1 MVKFGWGRAGLRNL
15 LVGIMGL
22 FVAVL
27 FIVFFVCFL
36 FILGSSAIILELA
49 LLISYEWKR
58 N

>member
-27 FIVFFVCFL
+27 FIVFLYASF
-36 FILGSSAIILELA
+36 SSSVVL
-49 LLISYEWKR
+49 R
-58 N
+58 